1 MKHINRFGSP
11 FKPLM
16 WFTALLLS
24 AVVAGCGGGGG
35 GGGGAPAAGPGGGA
49 GPGPAGPAPALG
61 AAAPFGGF
69 GGGAGMTNQGI
80 NTVIAGAGGQ
90 PISLGTTADPGSMT
104 GFHDLVNVYSETP
117 LNIGFVNGTIITDVP
132 APGTIASKAIA
143 DAAAADAM
151 AAFIDLRDRLGG
163 IDVGIDPVTGN
174 GPGELGGRTLAP
186 GIYKSAPGSY
196 AITNLDLTLDPQGN
210 PDAVWVFQ
218 MPLSTL
224 SVGIPGPAG
233 TRSVNL
239 LPPGQPKNVFW
250 QVGSTATINPAGG
263 GTMVGTIMAF
273 AAINISTATAGNILP
288 IVTLNGRALALGA
301 STTMVNTVINVPA
314 P

>member
-1 MKHINRFGSP
+1 
-11 FKPLM
+11 
-16 WFTALLLS
+16 
-24 AVVAGCGGGGG
+24 
-35 GGGGAPAAGPGGGA
+35 
-49 GPGPAGPAPALG
+49 
-61 AAAPFGGF
+61 
-69 GGGAGMTNQGI
+69 MTNQGI

-117 LNIGFVNGTIITDVP
+117 LNIGFVNGTIISDVP